1 MTDPYEPAVMHI
13 LNQFRA
19 AAATWERVARPAR
32 YGDLVCVNACV
43 TLPTADPI
51 ELLKTEDAE
60 FLLHKDG
67 QRPTVDFFKH
77 IVGRTKGAQIRCTDK
92 LPLTHRNVSIAGR
105 TVHVT
110 IDIVW
115 IKEKTLPALDDA
127 LPRKVGTTHLTL
139 AQLIDGIRDNIAIRK
154 AYDALKGPP
163 T

>member
-1 MTDPYEPAVMHI
+1 MHI

-19 AAATWERVARPAR
+19 TAATWERVARPAR

-67 QRPTVDFFKH
+67 QRPTVDFFAH
-77 IVGRTKGAQIRCTDK
+77 IVGRAAGASIRTTDK
-92 LPLTHRNVSIAGR
+92 LPLTHRNITVAGR
-105 TVHVT
+105 TVALT

-115 IKEKTLPALDDA
+115 VKEKTLPALDDT
-127 LPRKVGTTHLTL
+127 LPRKVGTTHVTL
-139 AQLIDGIRDNIAIRK
+139 AHLVDGIRENIKIRA
-154 AYDALKGPP
+154 AYEALKGPQ